1 MRGPFAAC
9 FVLMLLAGGASPVEA
24 QPPGPE
30 QCEDRADARG
40 VQWAT
45 SEHNWL
51 SNVWE
56 TEMREISLDWCR
68 LLNATGKPQQV
79 DQAENVARVVLT
91 GEGIHPTVGTPAPNS
106 GLGGGLA
113 LNLERASK
121 VHPLR
126 FDGHGEVRGSTSG
139 SWATGATLNIRGSG
153 DGRVT
158 GHAYGSIEAEH
169 VVATQR
175 AFFGAS
181 PAGSPIETRYR
192 LSQTTA
198 RGVYHSP
205 ERGGASLFGEAGL
218 ADFRPEAASNSSL
231 PTIGAVFSDTVA
243 PGLSSATTYVV
254 WGGGLNWRRPVDDQL
269 AGYSTQLSA
278 SLRSYQASG
287 DPYSFQRADVTWA
300 QQYTLDTSADFGTLS
315 TTARLVTSTARSGS
329 RVPFYLQPTL
339 GGTDIEHEGGLRSY
353 SYDRFR
359 AADLL
364 VLQAEYTKTVFG
376 PVAFLGF
383 MDLGQVMSSLSAM
396 DSSDWHHSEGIG
408 LTFRAG
414 NVAYFRIFYA
424 WGGSEGSRFGAT
436 GDSNHIA
443 LDGAKRGV
451 F

>member
-1 MRGPFAAC
+1 
-9 FVLMLLAGGASPVEA
+9 
-24 QPPGPE
+24 
-30 QCEDRADARG
+30 
-40 VQWAT
+40 
-45 SEHNWL
+45 L

-56 TEMREISLDWCR
+56 IETREIALDWCR
-68 LLNATGKPQQV
+68 LRNTTGKEQQV
-79 DQAENVARVVLT
+79 NQAEDVARVVFT
-91 GEGIHPTVGTPAPNS
+91 GDGIHPTVGTVAPNS

-113 LNLERASK
+113 LNLERAST

-139 SWATGATLNIRGSG
+139 SWAAGATLNIRGSG
-153 DGRVT
+153 KGRET
-158 GHAYGSIEAEH
+158 GHAYGSIEVEH
-169 VVATQR
+169 VLATER

-181 PAGSPIETRYR
+181 PAGSPIETRFR
-192 LSQTTA
+192 LAQTSA
-198 RGVYHSP
+198 RGVYHTP

-218 ADFRPEAASNSSL
+218 ADFSPGAASNSSL
-231 PTIGAVFSDTVA
+231 PTIGAVFNDTVA

-254 WGGGLNWRRPVDDQL
+254 WGGGLNWKYPVDERS

-278 SLRSYQASG
+278 SLRSYEAKG

-300 QQYTLDTSADFGTLS
+300 EQYTPDTSRDVGTFS
-315 TTARLVTSTARSGS
+315 TTARLLTSTARSGS
-329 RVPFYLQPTL
+329 RMPFYLQPTL

-364 VLQAEYTKTVFG
+364 AFQAEYTKTVFG
-376 PVAFLGF
+376 PVAVLGF
-383 MDLGQVMSSLSAM
+383 VDLGQVMSSLSAI
-396 DSSDWHHSEGIG
+396 DSSQWHHSEGVG

-436 GDSNHIA
+436 GDSNYIA